1 MEGDAR
7 QRTARQHDGR
17 MVLTSVTEGGRL
29 SWDGPAWAEVG
40 RADRSAA
47 GMILVKTKENGVG
60 CSKDFG
66 LN

>member
-1 MEGDAR
+1 
-7 QRTARQHDGR
+7 
-17 MVLTSVTEGGRL
+17 VTSVTEGGRL